1 MYFGWPDVL
10 TQDVELLTLSQRML
24 SYSSLTKD
32 VELLTL
38 FSFQSY
44 LLLQR
49 LHQLAGG
56 TSVEDHMAFE
66 GQLEVFGLRGL
77 VGDCHSGKEVLT
89 NHNVVI
95 H

>member
-1 MYFGWPDVL
+1 M
-10 TQDVELLTLSQRML
+10 ELIYG
-24 SYSSLTKD
+24 SYTEWL

-56 TSVEDHMAFE
+56 ASVEDHITFQ
-66 GQLEVFGLRGL
+66 GQLKVPGLGGF
-77 VGDCHSGKEVLT
+77 VGECHSDKEVLT
-89 NHNVVI
+89 DHNVVV

>member
-1 MYFGWPDVL
+1 MKPH
-10 TQDVELLTLSQRML
+10 QMSLLLIARCSDA
-24 SYSSLTKD
+24 KCI
-32 VELLTL
+32 ELLTL
-38 FSFQSY
+38 FSFQSH

-56 TSVEDHMAFE
+56 TSIEDHMAFE
-66 GQLEVFGLRGL
+66 GQLEVSGLRGL

-89 NHNVVI
+89 NHNVVV